1 MLTFLIFIFF
11 LVIPFLYC
19 LNNRDLKLFLL
30 YAIFTFWVPISLPF
44 SGVFEQITI
53 PEFFIY
59 AGAIFYFFNKNS
71 FKKTSSFKINGIIKF
86 AFVLLL
92 IGCFTSMFNSINSKF
107 LFIGFRQTFIMPL
120 TFIFVFSKIEMD
132 QQYLGNIS
140 FAFIVSVLIFLATLY
155 LHPKTFSFQQYRGA
169 SQELF
174 RLGGEYLFLDK
185 YIGIYYEATVG
196 AFLGFMIP
204 FVITFYRI
212 EKRAVRKFIYVSG
225 FIILSI
231 AIVLAAGRSGW
242 VAMAVGLM
250 VIYLGSLHKGQRF
263 FTISLT
269 VILAISIIFLISGV
283 IAPTFAI
290 EGKFF
295 ERITSFASLD
305 SAPNLLIRV
314 YQWVWAWD
322 VFLKNPFGIGF
333 WNFTVITNSLF
344 AGNSTWV
351 TLLLNVGIIGT
362 LGFIIIFF
370 YSLIIAVKNIFSG
383 TDSMI
388 YMGLF
393 ASLISF
399 SIGATTENLFDT
411 GLYTSLPFWLIVG
424 IIHNLNRNNHSSNST
439 IGLR

>member
-1 MLTFLIFIFF
+1 MLTILIFLFFLI
-11 LVIPFLYC
+11 IPLLYC
-19 LNNRDLKLFLL
+19 LHRGDLKLFVL
-30 YAIFTFWVPISLPF
+30 YSVFTFWVPISLPF
-44 SGVFEQITI
+44 PGIFEQITI

-59 AGAIFYFFNKNS
+59 AGTIFYFFNKNS
-71 FKKTSSFKINGIIKF
+71 LKKTSSVKINSVIKF

-120 TFIFVFSKIEMD
+120 AFLYVFSRIDFDKH
-132 QQYLGNIS
+132 YLGNIS
-140 FAFIVSVLIFLATLY
+140 FAFIISILILLATLY

-185 YIGIYYEATVG
+185 YTGIYYEATVG

-204 FVITFYRI
+204 FIITFYRI
-212 EKRAVRKFIYVSG
+212 EKRAVRKFIYICG
-225 FIILSI
+225 FIIMSI

-242 VAMAVGLM
+242 VAMAVGLI

-269 VILAISIIFLISGV
+269 VILTISIIFLISGV

-305 SAPNLLIRV
+305 SAPNLLVRV
-314 YQWVWAWD
+314 YQWIWAWD

-344 AGNSTWV
+344 AGNSTWI
-351 TLLLNVGIIGT
+351 TMLLNIGIIGT
-362 LGFIIIFF
+362 IGFSVLFF
-370 YSLIIAVKNIFSG
+370 YSLFIALKNIFSG
-383 TDSMI
+383 SDSII
-388 YMGLF
+388 YIGLF

-399 SIGATTENLFDT
+399 SIGATTENLFDA
-411 GLYTSLPFWLIVG
+411 GLYTTLPFWLIIG
-424 IIHNLNRNNHSSNST
+424 IIHNLNRNNHNSNST
-439 IGLR
+439 IG